1 MARSAPTIRDV
12 ATRAGVSATTVSHV
26 LNGTRRVLPETEARV
41 RDAMSALGFRANA
54 LARSMRHGQTYTVGI
69 VQPDIANPFFADVA
83 RALEDAMF
91 AQGYSAIFCNTDRDP
106 MKEARYVDVLL
117 SKQVDGLV
125 LISAGGASERLRD
138 LALGGPPMVLVDR
151 DIEGMGVST
160 VMVDDH
166 DGGRQAGRFLLGL
179 GHRRMAV
186 IGGPDRL
193 RPSARRLSGFEEALA
208 EHAVGL
214 DPRMVVQGDF
224 RAESGHEAMR
234 QLLRLGVPVDAV
246 FAENDLMA
254 LGAIRAL
261 HEAGLGVPVD
271 VSVMGFDDI
280 AVGLGVSPTLTTV
293 AQPIED
299 IAATALRLLFD
310 RLRDPDA
317 PPERVVLPVALV
329 ARDSC
334 APRAASVGGSGRS
347 V

>member
-1 MARSAPTIRDV
+1 
-12 ATRAGVSATTVSHV
+12 
-26 LNGTRRVLPETEARV
+26 
-41 RDAMSALGFRANA
+41 MS
-54 LARSMRHGQTYTVGI
+54 ST
-69 VQPDIANPFFADVA
+69 VQPGSEWWRRAVIHQVYIRSFADRNGDGIGDIAGI
-83 RALEDAMF
+83 
-91 AQGYSAIFCNTDRDP
+91 QDRLP
-106 MKEARYVDVLL
+106 Y
-117 SKQVDGLV
+117 
-125 LISAGGASERLRD
+125 LRD
-138 LALGGPPMVLVDR
+138 LGVDGIWINPWYASPMVDAGYDVSDHRDVDPMFGTLADAEGLIAAAHGHGLRVIVDLVPNHTSDR
-151 DIEGMGVST
+151 
-160 VMVDDH
+160 H
-166 DGGRQAGRFLLGL
+166 AWFQ
-179 GHRRMAV
+179 
-186 IGGPDRL
+186 
-193 RPSARRLSGFEEALA
+193 EALA
-208 EHAVGL
+208 EHAVTL